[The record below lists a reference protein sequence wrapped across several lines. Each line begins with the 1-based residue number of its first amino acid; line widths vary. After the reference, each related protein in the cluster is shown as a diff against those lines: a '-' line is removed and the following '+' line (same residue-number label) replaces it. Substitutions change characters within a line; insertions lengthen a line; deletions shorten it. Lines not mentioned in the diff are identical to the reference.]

1 MKTALLILALCLAF
15 FQVAFSQP
23 NQKIWGKVVDRE
35 SQKPLVNATVMIL
48 EAGPITGVT
57 TGDDGVFMFE
67 DVPVGR
73 YNVLVSYAGYESY
86 IMKDVLCESGKQGF
100 LEVGLKE
107 AVVGLGEVSVT
118 NVNKDETVNPMAGVS
133 ARSFT
138 VEETEKFAGSWG
150 DPARMASNY
159 AGVFTNSDIYNFIVI
174 RGNSPIGLIWRMEGV
189 PIPNPNHYDYPG
201 LTGGPISMINNNN
214 LAQSDF
220 LTGVFPSEYSNG
232 ISGVFDLRLRNGNS
246 QKHEFVAEV
255 GLFSLELGAEG
266 PFSKKSNASF
276 VINYRHS
283 FLGLVDD
290 LLWVEGLPNY
300 QDLTFKLNF
309 PLKKGNL
316 SVFGLAG
323 NSTISESRPDTASNP
338 ASGLTLGLGERT
350 GSKTGVLGL
359 KHVHFFSD
367 RTRLVSNLSLSLTR
381 PWERRDSLVN
391 GEYTGLIEEERFKQD
406 RWLLSSKLVRKFN
419 AKNIA
424 TIGVMLDDHFVEYY
438 QDFGSLIYETLEG
451 DSLVSR
457 PPWVSQEKN
466 LFVFQGF
473 AEWKHRFS
481 KDLTLYAGLNYQH
494 FFMNNSY
501 SIEPRT
507 SLKWRF
513 TSNQSLSVGYGL
525 HSQLQPFYFYLIKTP
540 ITDDIWDRD
549 NYVQTNRE
557 LEFTKSH
564 QLALGYDYSIS
575 PNLRLKA
582 EVYYQSLYNVP
593 VERRESPLSM
603 LNVGA
608 GDEFSYVDSLVNN
621 GTGRNTGVEFTLE
634 KFLSNRYYFLA
645 TASVLDS
652 KYKGSDGITRNT
664 TFNILYNFNALFGY
678 ELPVSERSAFNFNIR
693 TVTAGGRRV
702 VPHDEEKTIEE
713 GRDVYN
719 LDEAYELQLADY
731 FRLDTRFG
739 FKRNGNRTSHEI
751 AVDLTNITNRP
762 NEYSQRYNPETNQ
775 IETTYQ
781 QGFFFIIYYKLRF

>member
-1 MKTALLILALCLAF
+1 M
-15 FQVAFSQP
+15 FSQP
-23 NQKIWGKVVDRE
+23 SQKIWGKVVDRE
-35 SQKPLVNATVMIL
+35 SQIPLPFATVMIL

-57 TGDDGVFMFE
+57 TGEDGVFVIE
-67 DVPVGR
+67 NVPVGR
-73 YNVLVSYAGYESY
+73 YNVLVSYTGYESY
-86 IMKDVLCESGKQGF
+86 ILKDVLCESGKQGY
-100 LEVGLKE
+100 LDVGLKE
-107 AVVGLGEVSVT
+107 SVIELGEVSIA

-174 RGNSPIGLIWRMEGV
+174 RGNSPIGLIWRMEGI
-189 PIPNPNHYDYPG
+189 PIPNPNHYDFPG
-201 LTGGPISMINNNN
+201 STGGPISMVNNNV

-220 LTGVFPSEYSNG
+220 LTGSFPSEYSNG

-246 QKHEFVAEV
+246 KKHEFVAQV
-255 GLFSLELGAEG
+255 GVFSLEVGAEG

-283 FLGLVDD
+283 LLGLVNE
-290 LLWVEGLPNY
+290 LLWVDGLPNY

-323 NSTISESRPDTASNP
+323 TSIISESKPDSASNP
-338 ASGLTLGLGERT
+338 TSGLTLDLGKRT

-359 KHVHFFSD
+359 EYVHFFSG
-367 RTRLVSNLSLSLTR
+367 RTRLVSNMSLSLTR
-381 PWERRDSLVN
+381 PWERLDTLVN
-391 GEYTGLIEEERFKQD
+391 GEYTGFIGEQRYKQD
-406 RWLLSSKLVRKFN
+406 RWLLSSKLVGKFN

-424 TIGVMLDDHFVEYY
+424 TLGVMLEDHFVEYY
-438 QDFGSLIYETLEG
+438 QDYGSFIYGTPEG
-451 DSLVSR
+451 DSLESV
-457 PPWVSQEKN
+457 PPWISKEDN
-466 LFVFQGF
+466 LFLFQGF

-481 KDLTLYAGLNYQH
+481 NDLTLYAGLNYQH

-501 SIEPRT
+501 AIEPRT
-507 SLKWRF
+507 SLTWRF
-513 TSNQSLSVGYGL
+513 KMKQSLSIGYGL
-525 HSQLQPFYFYLIKTP
+525 HSQLQPFYYYFIKTP
-540 ITDDIWDRD
+540 LSDNIWDRD
-549 NYVQTNRE
+549 NYVQTNRD

-575 PNLRLKA
+575 RNLRFKA

-593 VERRESPLSM
+593 VERRESPVSM

-608 GDEFSYVDSLVNN
+608 GDQFSQIDSLVNN

-652 KYKGSDGITRNT
+652 KYEGSDGITRNT
-664 TFNILYNFNALFGY
+664 TFNIHYNFNALFGY
-678 ELPVSERSAFNFNIR
+678 ELPVSERGAINFNIR

-702 VPHDEEKTIEE
+702 IPHDEEKTLEE
-713 GRDVYN
+713 GEDVYN

-731 FRLDTRFG
+731 FRLDTRVG
-739 FKRNGNRTSHEI
+739 YKLNGNRASHEI

-762 NEYSQRYNPETNQ
+762 NEYSQQYNPETNL

-781 QGFFFIIYYKLRF
+781 QGFFFIIYYRVRF

>member
-1 MKTALLILALCLAF
+1 MRTGILILVLF
-15 FQVAFSQP
+15 FVIPQGMFSQP
-23 NQKIWGKVVDRE
+23 SQKIWGKVVDRE
-35 SQKPLVNATVMIL
+35 SQKPLLNATVMIL

-57 TGDDGVFMFE
+57 TGEDGVFVIE
-67 DVPVGR
+67 NVPVGR
-73 YNVLVSYAGYESY
+73 YNVLVSYTGYDSY
-86 IMKDVLCESGKQGF
+86 ILKDVLCESGKQGF
-100 LEVGLKE
+100 LDVGLKE
-107 AVVGLGEVSVT
+107 SIIELGEVSIA

-174 RGNSPIGLIWRMEGV
+174 RGNSPIGLIWRMEGI

-201 LTGGPISMINNNN
+201 SNGGPISMVNNNV

-220 LTGVFPSEYSNG
+220 LTGAFPSEYSNG

-246 QKHEFVAEV
+246 KKHEFVAQV
-255 GLFSLELGAEG
+255 GVFSLEVGAEG

-283 FLGLVDD
+283 MLGLVNE
-290 LLWVEGLPNY
+290 LLWVNGLPNY

-323 NSTISESRPDTASNP
+323 TSIIAESKPDTASNP
-338 ASGLTLGLGERT
+338 PSGLTLELGKRT

-359 KHVHFFSD
+359 EHVHFFSD

-381 PWERRDSLVN
+381 PWQRLDTLVN
-391 GEYTGLIEEERFKQD
+391 GEYTGLIGEGRYKQD
-406 RWLLSSKLVRKFN
+406 RWLLSSKLVGKFN

-424 TIGVMLDDHFVEYY
+424 TLGVKLEDHFVEYY
-438 QDFGSLIYETLEG
+438 QDYESIIYETPGG
-451 DSLVSR
+451 DSLVSI
-457 PPWVSQEKN
+457 PPWISKEDN
-466 LFVFQGF
+466 LFLFQGF
-473 AEWKHRFS
+473 AEWKHRFTN
-481 KDLTLYAGLNYQH
+481 DLTLYGGLNYQH

-501 SIEPRT
+501 AIEPRT
-507 SLKWRF
+507 SLTWKF
-513 TSNQSLSVGYGL
+513 KSNQSLSIGYGL
-525 HSQLQPFYFYLIKTP
+525 HSQLQPFYYYFIETP
-540 ITDDIWDRD
+540 LTDDIGDKD
-549 NYVQTNRE
+549 NYSQTNRD

-593 VERRESPLSM
+593 VERRKSPVSM

-608 GDEFSYVDSLVNN
+608 GEEFTQVDSLVNN

-652 KYKGSDGITRNT
+652 KYEGSDGITRNT
-664 TFNILYNFNALFGY
+664 TFNIHYNFNALFGY
-678 ELPVSERSAFNFNIR
+678 ELPVSKRSAINFNIR

-702 VPHDEEKTIEE
+702 VPHDKEKTLEE
-713 GRDVYN
+713 GENVYN

-731 FRLDTRFG
+731 FRLDTRVG
-739 FKRNGNRTSHEI
+739 YRLNGNRASHEI

-762 NEYSQRYNPETNQ
+762 NEFSQQYNPETNLV
-775 IETTYQ
+775 ETTYQ
-781 QGFFFIIYYKLRF
+781 QGFFFIIYYRVRF